1 MRRQRATTTTKKERE
16 IKCKRQMEITF
27 HLLKKMKMDTKE
39 RNEQLKKNIVDG
51 EDVLHEREMII
62 LLCASPVVFLHI
74 FFFFLCKNI
83 CKSATQFPISCY
95 KQFCI
100 YVCFSEIFYFSC
112 FSLLFQ
118 LNSILVSSDDLLSN
132 NFHRFDV
139 TT

>member
-74 FFFFLCKNI
+74 FFFFYAK
-83 CKSATQFPISCY
+83 
-95 KQFCI
+95 I
-100 YVCFSEIFYFSC
+100 YVNQPHNSQYLVINNSAFMCVLAKYFIFRVFLYFSSLTR
-112 FSLLFQ
+112 FSLARTIF
-118 LNSILVSSDDLLSN
+118 
-132 NFHRFDV
+132 
-139 TT
+139 